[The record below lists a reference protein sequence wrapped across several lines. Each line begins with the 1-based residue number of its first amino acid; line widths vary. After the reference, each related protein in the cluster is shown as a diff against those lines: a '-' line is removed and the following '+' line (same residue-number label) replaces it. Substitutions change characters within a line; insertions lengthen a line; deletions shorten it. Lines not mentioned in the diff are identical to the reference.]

1 MSQARTLAGDPPERP
16 CGLHAARR
24 VLPPAL
30 LHRLIVS
37 AGART
42 RIASGKR
49 SISDLVAAT
58 VSRSVLVSRARG
70 KGSAG
75 NVSGQRRTAAA
86 VMVARCRQAG
96 NRRRREW

>member
-1 MSQARTLAGDPPERP
+1 MT
-16 CGLHAARR
+16 RR
-24 VLPPAL
+24 SVIKLGAL
-30 LHRLIVS
+30 QTSFGVS
-37 AGART
+37 AE
-42 RIASGKR
+42 SN
-49 SISDLVAAT
+49 ISDPVAAT
-58 VSRSVLVSRARG
+58 MSRSVLVSRARG